1 MNQNLPSDRSESV
14 FKDFKK
20 PYTDEQARAEA
31 NRCLY
36 CYDAPCIQ
44 SCPTGIDVP
53 TFIRR
58 IANDNISGAAKTIF
72 DSNILG
78 MSCARVCPVET
89 LCVGSCVYNNM
100 GSPPIQIGKL
110 QRYATDAAFE
120 AGWSYY
126 EAGPDSGKKVVCV
139 GGGPASLAAAH
150 RLRREGHQVTII
162 EKGNYLGG
170 LNTTGIA
177 SYKMKADRS
186 INEVEWLLSIG
197 GIEIRSGLS
206 IPTDLTWDDL
216 KSEFDAIFIGF
227 GLGEDSLMSLPGAD
241 SQGVLGAV
249 DFIAQMKLGTVDL
262 SEVKNAVVIGGGNTA
277 LDAVRELR
285 GLGIESVTL
294 AYRGSETQM
303 SGYAHEWAEAKKEGV
318 IPSWRSQPT
327 SFSVSDQGR
336 VSSVTFQMM
345 DENKQAI
352 QGMTKTLSA
361 ELVLLAIGQ
370 GKLGELTA
378 DLAGVEV
385 EWGKIMT
392 DESGA
397 TGAAGVYAGGDC
409 RNGGKEVVNAVAE
422 GDQAA
427 QAIHAFIM
435 GGGSCRI

>member
-1 MNQNLPSDRSESV
+1 MNQKLPEDRAEAV
-14 FKDFKK
+14 FEDFKRA
-20 PYTDEQARAEA
+20 YTDEQARAEA

-58 IANDNISGAAKTIF
+58 IANENVSGAAQTIF

-89 LCVGSCVYNNM
+89 LCVGSCVYNHM
-100 GSPPIQIGKL
+100 DSPAIQIGKL

-120 AGWSYY
+120 AGWTYY
-126 EAGPDSGKKVVCV
+126 EAGEDTGKKVVCV

-150 RLRREGHQVTII
+150 RLRRQGHQVTVI
-162 EKGNYLGG
+162 EKGHFLGG

-186 INEVEWLLSIG
+186 ISEVEWLLSIG
-197 GIEIRSGLS
+197 GIDIRSGVSVPDQLS
-206 IPTDLTWDDL
+206 WDDL

-227 GLGEDSLMSLPGAD
+227 GLGEDSLLSLPSAD
-241 SQGVLGAV
+241 SEGVIGAV
-249 DFIAQMKLGTVDL
+249 DFIAQMKLSPIDV
-262 SEVKNAVVIGGGNTA
+262 SSVQNAIVIGGGNTA

-285 GLGIESVTL
+285 GLGVESVTL
-294 AYRGSETQM
+294 AYRGGESQM
-303 SGYAHEWAEAKKEGV
+303 SGYAHEWAEAKTEGV
-318 IPSWRSQPT
+318 VPSWRSQPL
-327 SFSVSDQGR
+327 SFAADADSR

-345 DENKQAI
+345 DENKQPI
-352 QGMTKTLSA
+352 SGQTKTIPA
-361 ELVLLAIGQ
+361 DLVLLAIGQ
-370 GKLGELTA
+370 GKLGSLTTGL
-378 DLAGVEV
+378 DGLQV
-385 EWGKIMT
+385 EWGKIVT
-392 DESGA
+392 DDDGA
-397 TGAAGVYAGGDC
+397 TGAQGVYAGGDC

-427 QAIHAFIM
+427 QAIHSFLM
-435 GGGSCRI
+435 GGGSCRT